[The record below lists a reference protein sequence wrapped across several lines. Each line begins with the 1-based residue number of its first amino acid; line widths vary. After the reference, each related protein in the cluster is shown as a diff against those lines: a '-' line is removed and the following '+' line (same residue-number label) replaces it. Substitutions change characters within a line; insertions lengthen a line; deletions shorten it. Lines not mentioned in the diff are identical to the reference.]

1 MTAKDLHREQQKNL
15 RAYNK
20 TKPTVPSSKDF
31 GFMDVKSIQILSRVF
46 LEKWAQLVGSIKVTT
61 CHSQPWQPFKVT
73 YRAWERKEP
82 DGTWPLA
89 HIPMTNQTALLV
101 DLGFRVCSSLPF
113 FFPSSF
119 LPPSFLPNVQPA
131 SRPTPATLML
141 YTIRLFRK
149 SVDLFS

>member
-20 TKPTVPSSKDF
+20 TKHTVPSSKDF

-73 YRAWERKEP
+73 YRA
-82 DGTWPLA
+82 
-89 HIPMTNQTALLV
+89 
-101 DLGFRVCSSLPF
+101 
-113 FFPSSF
+113 
-119 LPPSFLPNVQPA
+119 
-131 SRPTPATLML
+131 
-141 YTIRLFRK
+141 
-149 SVDLFS
+149 